1 MALGATVFQICE
13 SSPLVNVKAYLAGH
27 RHHPMHHSRPAGA
40 FVARCPLLV
49 LLLNVSNVVVALAH
63 LRPGRFAR
71 GAGAGRR
78 GREGGERAQGGEGGA
93 RRRLQLVVDEARLT
107 LSLFFLLVATLV
119 IKCERL

>member
-1 MALGATVFQICE
+1 M
-13 SSPLVNVKAYLAGH
+13 Y
-27 RHHPMHHSRPAGA
+27 HSRPAGA

-63 LRPGRFAR
+63 LRDLVGS
-71 GAGAGRR
+71 
-78 GREGGERAQGGEGGA
+78 REGQAQGGEAERAARAQGGEGGA